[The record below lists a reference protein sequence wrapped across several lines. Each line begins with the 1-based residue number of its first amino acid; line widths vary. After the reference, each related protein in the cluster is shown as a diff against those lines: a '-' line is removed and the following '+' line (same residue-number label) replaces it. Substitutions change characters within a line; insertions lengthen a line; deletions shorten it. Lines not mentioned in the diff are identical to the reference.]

1 MDVEEIL
8 KTQGYLD
15 HIDLLE
21 TLRQNL
27 ATVVFA
33 DERGVLLKV
42 GAGGAWVLTV
52 FEVQAASRF
61 VSLVEHDGRPVC
73 CHQDFCVPLLEKAG
87 FCEDLRCHQA
97 AYLKKELFAEQK
109 GVSFRRLSLPD
120 EPLVLEHY
128 HLVSPSYVHER
139 IEKGILEGVLLEG
152 ELVGFM
158 GLHVEGAMGM
168 LEIFPQARRMGL
180 ASALERHFCNRLLR
194 EGCIPYCHIV
204 QGNEA
209 SLSLHE
215 KLGFTVSQSSI
226 TWLD

>member
-1 MDVEEIL
+1 MDIEELL
-8 KTQGYLD
+8 KAQGYLD

-21 TLRQNL
+21 SLRQNL

-33 DERGVLLKV
+33 DESGVLVKV
-42 GAGGAWVLTV
+42 GFGGAWVLSV
-52 FEVQAASRF
+52 FEAQSAKRF
-61 VSLVEHDGRPVC
+61 VSMIEHDGNPVC
-73 CHQDFCVPLLEKAG
+73 CHQDFCIPLLEQEG
-87 FCEDLRCHQA
+87 FCKDLRCHQA

-109 GVSFRRLSLPD
+109 GVSFRTLAFDD

-128 HLVSPSYVHER
+128 HLVSPSYIHER

-152 ELVGFM
+152 KLAGFM
-158 GLHVEGAMGM
+158 GQHVEGAMGM
-168 LEIFPQARRMGL
+168 LEIFPQARRKGL

-194 EGCIPYCHIV
+194 KGCIPYCHIV

-209 SLSLHE
+209 SLALHK